1 MRRTDNTTRRPD
13 MPGLEGNPELWVQ
26 LGEEARITNQAILE
40 TVQELKN
47 EMARLREDNA
57 RLTMEQERILKS
69 LSERQNQVPVNP
81 SMEHQRTSEEQN
93 HPILPGG
100 SEEQEERSDNVYEQ
114 QTSKRQRMELQ
125 GEFRKIKP
133 PHFDGEQEEAA
144 EAWLINMNKYF
155 QLYEY
160 DHNLKARLA
169 IFQLQGKATLWWE
182 EVKIVKGV
190 TEQTITWDNFQRYFK
205 EIYLTERFYDE
216 KAKEFHDLRLGQQ
229 TMDEFITRF
238 TSLLRYVPY
247 IREEKAK
254 VQRFVSSLPPY
265 MRERIEFDNPK
276 SMDEVIRKARICYQ
290 QSRQKGE
297 AVGKK
302 WSDRKGFKPMGN
314 NKGNRNS
321 GGKRN
326 SKSPHNRIPDR
337 TTSKF
342 RPNTDAK
349 SNGQQIRL
357 DSEGVTRP
365 PVQCWGCGGPHYI
378 KNCPQR
384 KGTEQLSQIQEASTV
399 GEVGRSI
406 PRINAALED
415 RQAEYQ
421 PTMVEFE
428 GNISNLTVSI
438 LIDPGATLSY
448 VSPKVVERCKLQST
462 KFKNPWLVQLAT
474 GAKRRVGAKI
484 KDCSFTIAGQPV
496 MADLN
501 VLPLGSYD
509 ILIGMDWLEK
519 HWSLVDCKTKIIYF
533 KDSLGNK
540 KEMQGIKR
548 HTQVRPITANQLAK
562 CIRKGCQIYA
572 VQVGYA
578 DSKDKT
584 AILNNIPVIQEFTD
598 VFPEEIPG
606 LPPKRNIDFTIE
618 LVPGAAPV
626 SRAPYRMS
634 VPELT
639 ELKMQLQELLDKNY
653 IRPSVSPWGAPV
665 LFVKKKDGTFRMC
678 IDYRQLNKLTIKN
691 KYPLPRIDEL
701 FDQVKGATV
710 FSKIDLRSGYHQIR
724 IKEEDIAKTAFRT
737 RYGHYEFVVL
747 PFGLTN
753 APATF
758 MCLMNSIF
766 HQYLDR
772 FVLIFIDDIL
782 VYSRTV
788 EEHQEHLRKVL
799 QTLREHQLYAKFSK
813 CDFFKEEIQ
822 YLGHVISKEGI
833 VVDPEK
839 IKAIMDW
846 PVPKDVADIRS
857 FMGLSGYYRRFVEGF
872 SKHLL
877 TTAPILR
884 IANPDNDYVVCTDAS
899 KEGVGGVLMQEGRVI
914 AYESR
919 KLKEHE
925 QKYSAYD
932 LELTAVIH
940 ALKMWRHYL
949 VGRKFLLLTD
959 HHSLTNYFSQPT
971 LNARQA
977 RWVDFLGSFDFEI
990 RHLQGKEN
998 RVADALSRKVQQL
1011 YEVSVSEWKSPVLEM
1026 VKEAS
1031 RQDVNYQQ
1039 LKLQLQQAA
1048 GLTDQS
1054 DYKLNEDGMIH
1065 FKQRLYVP
1073 SQDKI
1078 KNLIMDEF
1086 HVSHYTGHPGYQK
1099 MITAIRKEYFWP
1111 GMKKDIAEYL
1121 ARCLECQQIKAE
1133 HQHPAG
1139 LLQPLPI
1146 PEWKWEIISMDFIT
1160 GLPKTKKGNDSIM
1173 VIVDKLSKAAHF
1185 IPVQSTYRAPQI
1197 AHVFMQ
1203 NVFRLHGLP
1212 KVIISDRDV
1221 KFTSTFWRTLFADL
1235 GTQLNFST
1243 AYHPQTDGQTERV
1256 NQVVEDMLRAFVMQQ
1271 PTLWEEYLHLVEFSY
1286 NNGYHTSTQMSPFEV
1301 MYGRKCRT
1309 PINWGGPEDKLN
1321 LGPEMLKEMEEM
1333 VKKVRMNLK
1342 AAQDR
1347 KKNFADRKRRFK
1359 EYQVGDHVYI
1369 RIQTKR
1375 STLQWSGCAKLAP
1388 RYCGP
1393 FQILA
1398 RIGPVA
1404 YQLALPSHIR
1414 VHNVFHVSILKKYVY
1429 DPRHVIQW
1437 QDIQVE
1443 PEGEVLV
1450 EPLNILD
1457 RREVQLRK
1465 RAITQ
1470 VKVQW
1475 RHYGPE
1481 EATWEDEELMRRSY
1495 PALFVAE
1502 RHRDGVQSQGEEM

>member
-1 MRRTDNTTRRPD
+1 M
-13 MPGLEGNPELWVQ
+13 
-26 LGEEARITNQAILE
+26 
-40 TVQELKN
+40 
-47 EMARLREDNA
+47 
-57 RLTMEQERILKS
+57 
-69 LSERQNQVPVNP
+69 
-81 SMEHQRTSEEQN
+81 SEEQN
-93 HPILPGG
+93 HHIPPEG
-100 SEEQEERSDNVYEQ
+100 SEEQEERSDNAFEQ

-133 PHFDGEQEEAA
+133 PHFDGEHEEAA

-190 TEQTITWDNFQRYFK
+190 TEQNITWDNFQKFFK
-205 EIYLTERFYDE
+205 ERYLTQRFYDE
-216 KAKEFHDLRLGQQ
+216 KAREFHDLRLGQQ

-276 SMDEVIRKARICYQ
+276 SMDEN
-290 QSRQKGE
+290 
-297 AVGKK
+297 
-302 WSDRKGFKPMGN
+302 FKLAGN
-314 NKGNRNS
+314 FKGNRSS
-321 GGKRN
+321 GIKGTGKGIN
-326 SKSPHNRIPDR
+326 NRFVTKTAP
-337 TTSKF
+337 KF
-342 RPNTDAK
+342 RTANEPKA
-349 SNGQQIRL
+349 SEQPIRL
-357 DSEGVTRP
+357 DNEGTTRP
-365 PVQCWGCGGPHYI
+365 PLQCWGCGGTHYI

-384 KGTEQLSQIQEASTV
+384 KGTEQLSQIHEASTV

-415 RQAEYQ
+415 RQAEYW

-428 GNISNLTVSI
+428 GKISNLPISV

-448 VSPKVVERCKLQST
+448 VNPKVVERCNLHSV

-474 GAKRRVGAKI
+474 GAKRRVTSKI
-484 KDCSFTIAGQPV
+484 NNYSFTIADQPV
-496 MADLN
+496 TADLN
-501 VLPLGSYD
+501 ILPLGSYD

-519 HWSLVDCKTKIIYF
+519 HWSLVDCKTKIIYYR
-533 KDSLGNK
+533 DQQGNS
-540 KEMQGIKR
+540 KEMQGIR
-548 HTQVRPITANQLAK
+548 RPVQVRPITANQLVK
-562 CIRKGCQIYA
+562 CVRKGCQVYA
-572 VQVGYA
+572 IQVGYA

-584 AILNNIPVIQEFTD
+584 SSLNNIPVIQEFED
-598 VFPEEIPG
+598 VFLEEIPG
-606 LPPKRNIDFTIE
+606 LPPRRDIDFTIE
-618 LVPGAAPV
+618 LVPGAALV

-639 ELKMQLQELLDKNY
+639 ELKMQLQELLEKNY
-653 IRPSVSPWGAPV
+653 VRPSVSPWGAPV
-665 LFVKKKDGTFRMC
+665 LFVKKKDGTLRMC

-701 FDQVKGATV
+701 FDQVKGATM

-724 IKEEDIAKTAFRT
+724 IKDEDIAKTTFRT

-753 APATF
+753 APTTF
-758 MCLMNSIF
+758 MCLMNGIF
-766 HQYLDR
+766 HPYLDQ

-782 VYSRTV
+782 IYSRTI
-788 EEHQEHLRKVL
+788 EEHHENLRIVL

-822 YLGHVISKEGI
+822 YLGHVISKDGI
-833 VVDPEK
+833 AVDPEK

-846 PVPKDVADIRS
+846 PIPKDVTDVRS
-857 FMGLSGYYRRFVEGF
+857 FMGLVGYYRRFVEGF
-872 SKHLL
+872 SKVAFPITSLQKKGKLFHWTPNCQKSFEQLKHLL
-877 TTAPILR
+877 TTAPVLS
-884 IANPDNDYVVCTDAS
+884 IADPNKDYVVCTDAS
-899 KEGVGGVLMQEGRVI
+899 KEGLGGVLMQEGRVI

-932 LELTAVIH
+932 LELAAVIH
-940 ALKMWRHYL
+940 ALKMWWHYL
-949 VGRKFLLLTD
+949 MGRKFLLHTD

-977 RWVDFLGSFDFEI
+977 RWVDFLSGFDFDI
-990 RHLQGKEN
+990 KHLQGKEN
-998 RVADALSRKVQQL
+998 KVADALSRKVQSL
-1011 YEVSVSEWKSPVLEM
+1011 YEISISGWKSPFLEII
-1026 VKEAS
+1026 KETTD
-1031 RQDVNYQQ
+1031 QDTEYQQ
-1039 LKLQLQQAA
+1039 LKLQIQKSAREDSQQEYELDDA
-1048 GLTDQS
+1048 GRI
-1054 DYKLNEDGMIH
+1054 Y
-1065 FKQRLYVP
+1065 FKKRLYVP
-1073 SQDKI
+1073 NQSKI

-1086 HVSHYTGHPGYQK
+1086 HVSHYASHPGYQK

-1111 GMKKDIAEYL
+1111 GMKKNIVEYL
-1121 ARCLECQQIKAE
+1121 SQCLECQQIKAE

-1139 LLQPLPI
+1139 LLQPLRV
-1146 PEWKWEIISMDFIT
+1146 PEWKWEAISMDFIT
-1160 GLPKTKKGNDSIM
+1160 RLPKTKRNNDSIF
-1173 VIVDKLSKAAHF
+1173 VVVDKLSKAAHF
-1185 IPVQSTYRAPQI
+1185 IPVQSTYRATQI
-1197 AHVFMQ
+1197 AHIFMQ
-1203 NVFRLHGLP
+1203 NIFRLHGLP
-1212 KVIISDRDV
+1212 KNIISDRDV
-1221 KFTSTFWRTLFADL
+1221 KFTSTFWKTLFAEL

-1256 NQVVEDMLRAFVMQQ
+1256 NQMIEDMLRAYVMQQ
-1271 PTLWEEYLHLVEFSY
+1271 PTKWEDYLHLVEFAY

-1309 PINWGGPEDKLN
+1309 PTSWGGLEDKLS
-1321 LGPEMLKEMEEM
+1321 LGPKMLKEMEDM
-1333 VKKVRMNLK
+1333 VKRVRVNLK

-1347 KKNFADRKRRFK
+1347 QKNFADRKRRFK
-1359 EYQVGDHVYI
+1359 EFQIGDHVYI
-1369 RIQTKR
+1369 RIQAKR

-1398 RIGPVA
+1398 RAGPVA

-1414 VHNVFHVSILKKYVY
+1414 VHNVFHVSVLKKYVY
-1429 DPRHVIQW
+1429 DPRHVIRW
-1437 QDIQVE
+1437 QEIQVE
-1443 PEGEVLV
+1443 LEGEVLV
-1450 EPLNILD
+1450 EPLSILD
-1457 RREVQLRK
+1457 QREVQLWK
-1465 RAITQ
+1465 RVITQ

-1475 RHYGPE
+1475 RHFGPD
-1481 EATWEDEELMRRSY
+1481 EATWEDEELMRRTY
-1495 PALFVAE
+1495 PGLFGSE

>member
-1 MRRTDNTTRRPD
+1 MKIRKARKQTSAVDRHRHPEAWTKPKNNQCQSYPREPWQDRWMRRTENTTRRPD
-13 MPGLEGNPELWVQ
+13 RPGLEGNPELWVQ

-81 SMEHQRTSEEQN
+81 SMEQQRMSEEQN
-93 HPILPGG
+93 HPIPPVG

-114 QTSKRQRMELQ
+114 QTSKKQRMELQ

-190 TEQTITWDNFQRYFK
+190 NEQTITWDNFQRYFK
-205 EIYLTERFYDE
+205 ERYLTERFYDE

-297 AVGKK
+297 VVGKK
-302 WSDRKGFKPMGN
+302 WNDRKGFKPMGN

-321 GGKRN
+321 GGKGN

-342 RPNTDAK
+342 RPNTEAK

-484 KDCSFTIAGQPV
+484 KDCSFTITGQPV

-533 KDSLGNK
+533 KDSLGNR

-548 HTQVRPITANQLAK
+548 PTQVRPITANQLAK
-562 CIRKGCQIYA
+562 CIRRGCQIYA

-833 VVDPEK
+833 AVDPEK

-857 FMGLSGYYRRFVEGF
+857 FMGLAGYYRIFVEGF
-872 SKHLL
+872 SKVAFPITSLQKKGKAFQWTPNCQQSFEQLKHLL

-884 IANPDNDYVVCTDAS
+884 IADPDKDYVVCTDAS
-899 KEGVGGVLMQEGRVI
+899 KEGVGGVLMQEGRVV

-977 RWVDFLGSFDFEI
+977 RWVDFLSGFDFEI
-990 RHLQGKEN
+990 KHLQGKEN
-998 RVADALSRKVQQL
+998 RVADALSRKVQ
-1011 YEVSVSEWKSPVLEM
+1011 
-1026 VKEAS
+1026 
-1031 RQDVNYQQ
+1031 
-1039 LKLQLQQAA
+1039 
-1048 GLTDQS
+1048 
-1054 DYKLNEDGMIH
+1054 
-1065 FKQRLYVP
+1065 
-1073 SQDKI
+1073 
-1078 KNLIMDEF
+1078 
-1086 HVSHYTGHPGYQK
+1086 
-1099 MITAIRKEYFWP
+1099 
-1111 GMKKDIAEYL
+1111 
-1121 ARCLECQQIKAE
+1121 
-1133 HQHPAG
+1133 
-1139 LLQPLPI
+1139 
-1146 PEWKWEIISMDFIT
+1146 
-1160 GLPKTKKGNDSIM
+1160 
-1173 VIVDKLSKAAHF
+1173 
-1185 IPVQSTYRAPQI
+1185 
-1197 AHVFMQ
+1197 
-1203 NVFRLHGLP
+1203 
-1212 KVIISDRDV
+1212 
-1221 KFTSTFWRTLFADL
+1221 
-1235 GTQLNFST
+1235 
-1243 AYHPQTDGQTERV
+1243 
-1256 NQVVEDMLRAFVMQQ
+1256 
-1271 PTLWEEYLHLVEFSY
+1271 
-1286 NNGYHTSTQMSPFEV
+1286 
-1301 MYGRKCRT
+1301 
-1309 PINWGGPEDKLN
+1309 
-1321 LGPEMLKEMEEM
+1321 
-1333 VKKVRMNLK
+1333 
-1342 AAQDR
+1342 
-1347 KKNFADRKRRFK
+1347 
-1359 EYQVGDHVYI
+1359 
-1369 RIQTKR
+1369 
-1375 STLQWSGCAKLAP
+1375 
-1388 RYCGP
+1388 
-1393 FQILA
+1393 
-1398 RIGPVA
+1398 
-1404 YQLALPSHIR
+1404 
-1414 VHNVFHVSILKKYVY
+1414 
-1429 DPRHVIQW
+1429 
-1437 QDIQVE
+1437 
-1443 PEGEVLV
+1443 
-1450 EPLNILD
+1450 
-1457 RREVQLRK
+1457 
-1465 RAITQ
+1465 
-1470 VKVQW
+1470 
-1475 RHYGPE
+1475 
-1481 EATWEDEELMRRSY
+1481 
-1495 PALFVAE
+1495 
-1502 RHRDGVQSQGEEM
+1502 